1 MFVTKFLKAALFVG
15 FLSLC
20 LIIITYNHEK
30 ENIAKNRMVVHEA
43 QQEDLTIVEGPP
55 RYVSQNR
62 GTSKKEHDRKVQEK
76 MEALAKAQAKQKW
89 DSRFG
94 SQCFFL
100 FVKMSNFIFLFCES
114 MLQES
119 LRSGIERHR

>member
-43 QQEDLTIVEGPP
+43 QPEDLTIVEGPT

-62 GTSKKEHDRKVQEK
+62 GTSKKEHDRKIQEK
-76 MEALAKAQAKQKW
+76 MEALAKARAKQKW

-94 SQCFFL
+94 SQ
-100 FVKMSNFIFLFCES
+100 
-114 MLQES
+114 
-119 LRSGIERHR
+119 